1 MTTAT
6 MATPAKTKNENV
18 SLRTFLEK
26 MVSVVVWAMVLLW
39 TRRI

>member
-6 MATPAKTKNENV
+6 MATPAKAKAKC

-39 TRRI
+39 TRHI

>member
-6 MATPAKTKNENV
+6 LATPAKTKNENV

-26 MVSVVVWAMVLLW
+26 TVSVVVWAMVLLW